1 MTMVKPMKK
10 IITGLMLV
18 LMSFMAMSFL
28 APTKAHASGIGDSS
42 ITISNDGKITTTG
55 DLEKKSSGTAWTD
68 FITKYRNFIVG
79 VSGVGMVSMILFFM
93 MNLLKLGATAGNP
106 SERQKVLTGL
116 IWSGVAAAGLGSVT
130 TFVGFFYGIF
140 AK

>member
-10 IITGLMLV
+10 ILTGLLLV
-18 LMSFMAMSFL
+18 LMSFMALSFF
-28 APTKAHASGIGDSS
+28 APTKAHATGISGST
-42 ITISNDGKITTTG
+42 ITVTDNGTITTGG
-55 DLEKKSSGTAWTD
+55 DLAQQSSGTAWTN
-68 FITKYRNFIVG
+68 FINKYRNFIVG
-79 VSGVGMVSMILFFM
+79 VSGIGMVSMILFFM

-130 TFVGFFYGIF
+130 TFVGFFYHVF
-140 AK
+140 S